1 MKVFTYSYINQ
12 KKKEKGFF
20 DRILSKLL
28 RIDEDEREE
37 WIEVVAETPQIER
50 WMDKIENLVDF
61 IDDFYNKDLT
71 YYVESELGN
80 LFPDYY

>member
-1 MKVFTYSYINQ
+1 MVKI
-12 KKKEKGFF
+12 
-20 DRILSKLL
+20 
-28 RIDEDEREE
+28 EE
-37 WIEVVAETPQIER
+37 VAETPQIER

-61 IDDFYNKDLT
+61 IDDFYYKYLT